1 MQVHGR
7 QHDRLRDPTNG
18 RTNASILCRLRRDAH
33 VSAARWRVTFAIDNM
48 LDKQYETAIG
58 FVSIGRRGRIE
69 VALEL

>member
-1 MQVHGR
+1 MY
-7 QHDRLRDPTNG
+7 
-18 RTNASILCRLRRDAH
+18 
-33 VSAARWRVTFAIDNM
+33 SAARWRVTFAIDNM